1 MTVTVIVQLEVTA
14 RVPLENVS
22 RLPPLTISE
31 PPHGVVVPLGAVSP
45 TGNMSEKATPVNGV
59 ALGLV
64 STKLM
69 LMVPP
74 RATLA
79 PANDFVMVG
88 APGAVTVTVAVLEV
102 VPVKATGPAAVI
114 GEVVLFW
121 VPMVTPVTM
130 IEIGQ
135 LAPAASVP
143 PVNVSMLLP
152 VIERVPPQGVV
163 VPLGAVRPE
172 GSKSVKAMPVSAT
185 VALGFVRVRSRLV
198 VPLKGIDPAPNALPI
213 VGGASTVTV
222 AVLEGPPAPDSFEL
236 IGPVVLF

>member
-1 MTVTVIVQLEVTA
+1 VQLEVAA

-22 RLPPLTISE
+22 RFPPLIISE
-31 PPHGVVVPLGAVSP
+31 PPQGVVVPLGAVSP

-59 ALGLV
+59 ALVFV
-64 STKLM
+64 SKKLIST
-69 LMVPP
+69 VPP
-74 RATLA
+74 RATLL
-79 PANDFVMVG
+79 PANDFMMVG

-102 VPVKATGPAAVI
+102 VPVSETGPLAVME
-114 GEVVLFW
+114 EVVLFW
-121 VPMVTPVTM
+121 VPMETPVTVT
-130 IEIGQ
+130 EIGQ

-163 VPLGAVRPE
+163 APLGAVRPE
-172 GSKSVKAMPVSAT
+172 GSKSVKSMPESAT
-185 VALGFVRVRSRLV
+185 VALGFVNVRSRLV

-222 AVLEGPPAPDSFEL
+222 AVLEVPPAPDSFEL